1 MIFVTLGTQKEPF
14 TRLLDYI
21 EESHINRKIIVQS
34 GYTKYTSTKM
44 QILDFIT
51 PEQMQDYIQKAD
63 IIITHGGTGS
73 ILTSLKAN
81 KKIIACA
88 RLKKYGEHV
97 DDHQKELIKTFVKE
111 HYILE
116 LNDHDNLDDILKQIK
131 RFKPQKYHSN
141 IPSFIKH
148 LKAEIES

>member
-21 EESHINRKIIVQS
+21 ENSHANQKIIVQS
-34 GYTKYTSTKM
+34 GYTKYTSTRM

-51 PEQMQDYIQKAD
+51 PEQMQEYIQKAD

-73 ILTSLKAN
+73 ILTALKAN

-88 RLKKYGEHV
+88 RLKKYNEHV
-97 DDHQKELIKTFVKE
+97 DDHQKELIKTFIKDK
-111 HYILE
+111 YILE
-116 LNDHDNLDDILKQIK
+116 LSERNNLDDLLKEIK
-131 RFKPQKYHSN
+131 LFKPQKYRSN
-141 IPSFIKH
+141 IPSFIEH